1 MADNK
6 VLEIK
11 NPYSGLEQSIG
22 MMYSA
27 TASKLS
33 NYGKKNTH
41 LTPKKK
47 KRKKK

>member
-1 MADNK
+1 MEHNQNNGAEE
-6 VLEIK
+6 L
-11 NPYSGLEQSIG
+11 LTA
-22 MMYSA
+22 MYAS
-27 TASKLS
+27 TVSKLS

>member
-1 MADNK
+1 MEHNQNNNAETT
-6 VLEIK
+6 LA
-11 NPYSGLEQSIG
+11 
-22 MMYSA
+22 MMYQA

-47 KRKKK
+47 KRKK

>member
-1 MADNK
+1 MEHNQNNGAEE
-6 VLEIK
+6 L
-11 NPYSGLEQSIG
+11 LAA
-22 MMYSA
+22 MYSA